1 MKNEAV
7 SSVQQE
13 SKKEEVDDD
22 GDGKKYETGSGV
34 GVGFKLISHWICS
47 ISPMRR
53 KTWRPSK
60 SHFSQESAQQKTTQM
75 SIRL

>member
-13 SKKEEVDDD
+13 SKKEEADD
-22 GDGKKYETGSGV
+22 DGKKYETGSGV
-34 GVGFKLISHWICS
+34 GVGFKLISHWIRS